1 MIIPLSTHLN
11 AEILDY
17 ILLDQMVQVNLMV
30 ASLFYHRFDFDLVRK
45 ALLRTSRQPIRDTNI
60 IVFGELNVIGTPNYE
75 K

>member
-30 ASLFYHRFDFDLVRK
+30 V
-45 ALLRTSRQPIRDTNI
+45 
-60 IVFGELNVIGTPNYE
+60 
-75 K
+75 